1 VSLSHPFF
9 KTGVGVG
16 MSQELGEYGYN
27 VTATAELIYN
37 KKFIKGWKSRVR
49 LFLISIPKRN

>member
-1 VSLSHPFF
+1 
-9 KTGVGVG
+9 